1 MTEQSKPLVPA
12 RPEALFAPEPDIVD
26 EWAHGTEGTLAARI
40 IGGLHRFRVTQ
51 GAGAGKPFQSLP
63 WQRRFLRGA
72 LRRGVSRAALSVARG
87 NGKTTLVAAIATA
100 ALAGPMR
107 RPRGEVIIVA
117 SSFAQAKIAF
127 DHSRAFLQPAL
138 EQNPAR
144 WRIQDSQ
151 NVGTLEDRHT
161 GARLRVI
168 GSDPR
173 RAHGLAP
180 ALVIADEPAQ
190 WPPGTA
196 HAMHAAL
203 MTGLGKIEDSR
214 LWAIGT
220 QPADSE
226 HFFRRMFGPDGCDYA
241 QLHMAPPEAPP
252 LHARTWA
259 RANPSLA
266 IMPALRAQ
274 IAREARAAANDPG
287 LLAAFRALR
296 LNAGEHETARA
307 MLVDADLWK
316 AIEGEPPAAMSAPVW
331 GVDLGGTAAFSAI
344 ACYDPAGGGL
354 DAVAMI
360 GDDPPPKARGLRDGV
375 GRLYQDLVEE
385 GTLVLSRGRTVP
397 VPQLLEHALA
407 RFGRPSALAADRWRE
422 GELADALRAARFPAA
437 AIQWRGQGFKDGGED
452 VREFRRAC
460 ADRRVTP
467 RRTRLLR
474 AAMSEAVTISDPAGN
489 AKLAK
494 GGEGAR
500 RVRARDDVAA
510 AAILA
515 VALGRRRGATRRP
528 RYRGL
533 A

>member
-1 MTEQSKPLVPA
+1 MAAAT
-12 RPEALFAPEPDIVD
+12 
-26 EWAHGTEGTLAARI
+26 AARI
-40 IGGLHRFRVTQ
+40 VTGLERLTVTQ
-51 GAGAGKPFQSLP
+51 GAGAGGPFKTLP

-72 LRRGVSRAALSVARG
+72 LRPGVARAALSVARG
-87 NGKTTLVAAIATA
+87 NGKTTLVAAIALA
-100 ALAGPMR
+100 ALAGPLR
-107 RPRGEVIIVA
+107 RPRGDVVIVA

-127 DHSRAFLQPAL
+127 EHARAFLAPAI
-138 EQNPAR
+138 EKAPER
-144 WRIQDSQ
+144 WRIQDSGNAASIQ
-151 NVGTLEDRHT
+151 DRHT
-161 GARLRVI
+161 ECRLRAI

-196 HAMHAAL
+196 AQMNAAL
-203 MTGLGKIEDSR
+203 LTGLGKMTDTR
-214 LWAIGT
+214 MWCLGT
-220 QPADSE
+220 LPADSE

-259 RANPSLA
+259 RANPSLS

-274 IAREARAAANDPG
+274 IQREARAAAHDPG

-307 MLVDADLWK
+307 MLIDADLWK
-316 AIEGEPPAAMSAPVW
+316 AIEGDPPAAMSAPVW

-422 GELADALRAARFPAA
+422 GELADALRAARFPVA

-467 RRTRLLR
+467 RKTLLLR
-474 AAMSEAVTISDPAGN
+474 AAMSEAVTVSDPAGN

-515 VALGRRRGATRRP
+515 VALGRRRGAARRP